1 MSALIKTGFNFLDLV
16 DLNSKI
22 EKMKDEPW
30 RDATKSLLCKLCDHM
45 TNRKKHARQMQEL
58 VLFEVFEYLES
69 LAEEEK
75 REISNYFLDID
86 NILQVPDIK
95 KIPGKNAVGED
106 EYDSDEELKK
116 MIEKK
121 TTAMGEVNK
130 AQGEVEGII
139 KDAGFGKELEEAK
152 DAAKEAVDDAKK
164 SLKDGVKNTI
174 PDPKNVTK
182 GGKKKK
188 IKGGEEGEET
198 KSSNTCD
205 EFVEIVPNFDE
216 DLSDEDKNNIDILIE
231 ERTGQL
237 PKNTPEEKLEV
248 LKVKLGI
255 ESKGPNPP
263 GKLFY
268 RIPSANNGEEPPTDG
283 EKPPTDGEEPPTD
296 GEKPPVD
303 GEEPSAV
310 SEEPP
315 AVGGKKRK
323 TKKMKGGDDEDA
335 IEDATD
341 NAGDIELDENG
352 EIKTYTE
359 EEKNKICNNDDDVD
373 IPEGEINPSDL
384 IGNGS
389 GDNGPGGG
397 KEMKL
402 RITNPDDFGIGPVPD
417 FGNLGADQ
425 DMYVVRHQAQAIL
438 DFYTAKIKV
447 MYSDEQVHPEIT
459 NLIVA
464 FKKCIKDF
472 IDGHRKENLRFMLQP
487 ITQYTSYSHK
497 LLLETVI
504 EDHINNILEMY
515 FTSIKSLNKEN
526 ESDKKTLVIM
536 SNIFVTKYTSML
548 EHLIAVVRDPGNY
561 TMKKK
566 IKSIY
571 EKSREKIQC
580 PATFNFEH
588 LIKMPNRNPPYDEE
602 VLERWK
608 EQFEKLEKKGAAK
621 QEINAYNEEKKQDT
635 INIIKQSLESSYKS
649 DVLDNTK
656 IDLDKTEE
664 DDKDKEQVD
673 VKEKESEDKEDEGEE
688 NDEEKEDGEEDDEE
702 GENNEEE
709 GENDE
714 EEGENDEEKGE
725 NDEEKEEGEKP
736 MSRVDKLNAE
746 AEADDTEESQE
757 QKGGKKYKT
766 SKTYKRKNNKKNK
779 TIKIKCL

>member
-255 ESKGPNPP
+255 ESKGPKPP

-268 RIPSANNGEEPPTDG
+268 RIPSANN
-283 EKPPTDGEEPPTD
+283 GEEPPTD

-688 NDEEKEDGEEDDEE
+688 NDEEKE
-702 GENNEEE
+702 
-709 GENDE
+709 
-714 EEGENDEEKGE
+714 
-725 NDEEKEEGEKP
+725 EGEKP

>member
-69 LAEEEK
+69 LAEHEK

-95 KIPGKNAVGED
+95 KIPGKDAVGED

-152 DAAKEAVDDAKK
+152 DSAKDAVNDAKDAATNAVDDAKT
-164 SLKDGVKNTI
+164 SLENGVENTI
-174 PDPKNVTK
+174 PNTKNNIN
-182 GGKKKK
+182 GGNKKK
-188 IKGGEEGEET
+188 IRGGEEQREGEATAGEEGEAEGATAGEEGEAEAEGATEGEEGEATAGEEGEATAGEEGEEGENT
-198 KSSNTCD
+198 ESENVKS
-205 EFVEIVPNFDE
+205 P
-216 DLSDEDKNNIDILIE
+216 
-231 ERTGQL
+231 
-237 PKNTPEEKLEV
+237 
-248 LKVKLGI
+248 
-255 ESKGPNPP
+255 
-263 GKLFY
+263 
-268 RIPSANNGEEPPTDG
+268 
-283 EKPPTDGEEPPTD
+283 
-296 GEKPPVD
+296 
-303 GEEPSAV
+303 
-310 SEEPP
+310 
-315 AVGGKKRK
+315 
-323 TKKMKGGDDEDA
+323 M
-335 IEDATD
+335 
-341 NAGDIELDENG
+341 
-352 EIKTYTE
+352 
-359 EEKNKICNNDDDVD
+359 
-373 IPEGEINPSDL
+373 
-384 IGNGS
+384 NGS
-389 GDNGPGGG
+389 
-397 KEMKL
+397 EMKL
-402 RITNPDDFGIGPVPD
+402 RITNANDFGIGPVPD

-447 MYSDEQVHPEIT
+447 MYSDEQVHPEIS
-459 NLIVA
+459 NLIIA

-526 ESDKKTLVIM
+526 ESDKKTLVNM
-536 SNIFVTKYTSML
+536 SNIFVTKYASML

-588 LIKMPNRNPPYDEE
+588 LIKMPTRNPPYDEE

-608 EQFEKLEKKGAAK
+608 KQFEKLESKAAAK
-621 QEINAYNEEKKQDT
+621 QEINAYNEEKKKATVD
-635 INIIKQSLESSYKS
+635 IIKQSLESSYES
-649 DVLDNTK
+649 DVLDNTTM
-656 IDLDKTEE
+656 DLDKTEKE
-664 DDKDKEQVD
+664 EKQDDDKEEEQEQND
-673 VKEKESEDKEDEGEE
+673 EKEEEEEEEEQGETKKEGEE
-688 NDEEKEDGEEDDEE
+688 KSEGKNDEK
-702 GENNEEE
+702 
-709 GENDE
+709 
-714 EEGENDEEKGE
+714 
-725 NDEEKEEGEKP
+725 KP
-736 MSRVDKLNAE
+736 MSRVERLYAE
-746 AEADDTEESQE
+746 AEAEDTKQ

-766 SKTYKRKNNKKNK
+766 SKTYKQKNNKKNK

>member
-69 LAEEEK
+69 LAEHEK

-95 KIPGKNAVGED
+95 KIPGKDAVGED
-106 EYDSDEELKK
+106 EYDSVEELKN
-116 MIEKK
+116 MIEQK

-130 AQGEVEGII
+130 DQGEVNKDQDEVNKDQGEVNKDQGELEGII
-139 KDAGFGKELEEAK
+139 KDQGELEGIIKEQGELEGINKYAGFGKELEKAK
-152 DAAKEAVDDAKK
+152 DVATSAVDDAKT
-164 SLKDGVKNTI
+164 SLENRVENTI
-174 PDPKNVTK
+174 PNTKNDINDRN
-182 GGKKKK
+182 KKK
-188 IKGGEEGEET
+188 ISGGGE
-198 KSSNTCD
+198 S
-205 EFVEIVPNFDE
+205 
-216 DLSDEDKNNIDILIE
+216 
-231 ERTGQL
+231 
-237 PKNTPEEKLEV
+237 EEKDESESEN
-248 LKVKLGI
+248 VKSLM
-255 ESKGPNPP
+255 S
-263 GKLFY
+263 
-268 RIPSANNGEEPPTDG
+268 
-283 EKPPTDGEEPPTD
+283 
-296 GEKPPVD
+296 
-303 GEEPSAV
+303 
-310 SEEPP
+310 
-315 AVGGKKRK
+315 
-323 TKKMKGGDDEDA
+323 
-335 IEDATD
+335 
-341 NAGDIELDENG
+341 
-352 EIKTYTE
+352 
-359 EEKNKICNNDDDVD
+359 
-373 IPEGEINPSDL
+373 
-384 IGNGS
+384 GS
-389 GDNGPGGG
+389 
-397 KEMKL
+397 EMKL
-402 RITNPDDFGIGPVPD
+402 RNTNANDFGIDPVPD
-417 FGNLGADQ
+417 FENLGANQ
-425 DMYVVRHQAQAIL
+425 NMYLVKHQAQAIL

-447 MYSDEQVHPEIT
+447 MYSDEQVHPEIS

-515 FTSIKSLNKEN
+515 FTSIKSLNKED
-526 ESDKKTLVIM
+526 ESDKKKLAIM

-588 LIKMPNRNPPYDEE
+588 LIKMPTRNPPYDEE

-608 EQFEKLEKKGAAK
+608 KQFEKLESKAAAK
-621 QEINAYNEEKKQDT
+621 QEINAYNEEKKKATVD
-635 INIIKQSLESSYKS
+635 IIKQSLESSYES
-649 DVLDNTK
+649 DVLDNTTM
-656 IDLDKTEE
+656 DLDKTEKE
-664 DDKDKEQVD
+664 EKQDDDKQGETK
-673 VKEKESEDKEDEGEE
+673 KEGEE
-688 NDEEKEDGEEDDEE
+688 KSEGKNDEK
-702 GENNEEE
+702 
-709 GENDE
+709 
-714 EEGENDEEKGE
+714 
-725 NDEEKEEGEKP
+725 KP

-746 AEADDTEESQE
+746 AEAEDTKQ

-766 SKTYKRKNNKKNK
+766 SKTYKQKNNKKNK

>member
-69 LAEEEK
+69 LAEHEK

-95 KIPGKNAVGED
+95 KIPGKDAVGED
-106 EYDSDEELKK
+106 EYDSVEELKN
-116 MIEKK
+116 MIEQK

-130 AQGEVEGII
+130 DQGEVNKDQDEVNKDQGEVNKDQGELEGII
-139 KDAGFGKELEEAK
+139 KDQGELEGIIKEQGELEGINKYAGFGKELEKAK
-152 DAAKEAVDDAKK
+152 DVATSAVDDAKT
-164 SLKDGVKNTI
+164 SLENRVENTI
-174 PDPKNVTK
+174 PNTKNDINDRN
-182 GGKKKK
+182 KKK
-188 IKGGEEGEET
+188 ISGGGE
-198 KSSNTCD
+198 S
-205 EFVEIVPNFDE
+205 
-216 DLSDEDKNNIDILIE
+216 
-231 ERTGQL
+231 
-237 PKNTPEEKLEV
+237 EEKDESESEN
-248 LKVKLGI
+248 VKSLM
-255 ESKGPNPP
+255 S
-263 GKLFY
+263 
-268 RIPSANNGEEPPTDG
+268 
-283 EKPPTDGEEPPTD
+283 
-296 GEKPPVD
+296 
-303 GEEPSAV
+303 
-310 SEEPP
+310 
-315 AVGGKKRK
+315 
-323 TKKMKGGDDEDA
+323 
-335 IEDATD
+335 
-341 NAGDIELDENG
+341 
-352 EIKTYTE
+352 
-359 EEKNKICNNDDDVD
+359 
-373 IPEGEINPSDL
+373 
-384 IGNGS
+384 GS
-389 GDNGPGGG
+389 
-397 KEMKL
+397 EMKL
-402 RITNPDDFGIGPVPD
+402 RNTNANDFGIDPVPD
-417 FGNLGADQ
+417 FENLGANQ
-425 DMYVVRHQAQAIL
+425 NMYLVKHQAQAIL

-447 MYSDEQVHPEIT
+447 MYSDEQVHPEIS

-515 FTSIKSLNKEN
+515 FTSIKSLNKED
-526 ESDKKTLVIM
+526 ESDKKKLAIM

-588 LIKMPNRNPPYDEE
+588 LIKMPTRNPPYDEE

-608 EQFEKLEKKGAAK
+608 KQFEKLESKAAAK
-621 QEINAYNEEKKQDT
+621 QEINAYNEEKKKATVD
-635 INIIKQSLESSYKS
+635 IIKQSLESSYES
-649 DVLDNTK
+649 DVLDNTTM
-656 IDLDKTEE
+656 DLDKTEKE
-664 DDKDKEQVD
+664 EKQDDDKEEEQEQND
-673 VKEKESEDKEDEGEE
+673 EKEEEEEEEEQGETKKEGEE
-688 NDEEKEDGEEDDEE
+688 KSEGKNDEK
-702 GENNEEE
+702 
-709 GENDE
+709 
-714 EEGENDEEKGE
+714 
-725 NDEEKEEGEKP
+725 KP

-746 AEADDTEESQE
+746 AEAEDTKQ

-766 SKTYKRKNNKKNK
+766 SKTYKQKNNKKNK